1 MELIHGGD
9 IYSARARM
17 QGEILDFSANLNP
30 LGLPEGVRR
39 VLAESAD
46 ACACYPDPLC
56 RELCAAIAAHEGVPK
71 EIVLCGNGAADL
83 IFRLCQ
89 ALRPHRALILAPTFA
104 EYEQALRAVG
114 CEVERHYLN
123 EADEFCLTETILERL
138 TPGLDLVFLCN
149 PNNPTGQVADPGLM
163 EEILLRCGQNG
174 ILLAADECFV
184 DFLDE
189 PGRHTLRAQLGES
202 RHLLILRAFTK
213 IYAMAGL
220 RLGYCL
226 CSDGA
231 LLERMAECGQPWSVS
246 VPAQLAGV
254 QALREHEYLKE
265 SAALIRSE
273 REYLRR
279 GLLAL
284 GFGVMGSRA
293 NYIFFRSPVA
303 GLRGKLEREN
313 ILIRSCKNYPGLDGR
328 YYRVAVRTRRENSLL
343 LAALRDCVR

>member
-9 IYSARARM
+9 IYSARMHM

-39 VLAESAD
+39 VLAGSAD
-46 ACACYPDPLC
+46 AYAHYPDPLC
-56 RELCAAIAAHEGVPK
+56 RELCAAIAAHEGLPQ
-71 EIVLCGNGAADL
+71 ERVLCGNGAADL

-89 ALRPHRALILAPTFA
+89 ALHPRRTLTLAPTFA

-114 CEVERHYLN
+114 SEVERHYLK
-123 EADEFCLTETILERL
+123 EADGFCLTETILERL
-138 TPGLDLVFLCN
+138 TPGLDLMFLCN
-149 PNNPTGQVADPGLM
+149 PNNPTGQVTDPGLM
-163 EEILLRCGQNG
+163 EEILLRCEQNG
-174 ILLAADECFV
+174 ILLAVDECFV

-189 PGRHTLRAQLGES
+189 PGRHTLRARLGQS
-202 RHLLILRAFTK
+202 RNLLILRAFTK

-231 LLERMAECGQPWSVS
+231 LLERMAGCGQPWSVS

-265 SAALIRSE
+265 SAALIRCE
-273 REYLRR
+273 REYLRQ
-279 GLLAL
+279 GLLSL
-284 GFGVMGSRA
+284 GFHVMGSQA
-293 NYIFFRSPVA
+293 NYIFFRSPVLD
-303 GLRGKLEREN
+303 LRGKLEQKN
-313 ILIRSCKNYPGLDGR
+313 ILIRSCENFSGLDGR
-328 YYRVAVRTRRENSLL
+328 YYRIAVRTRRENGLL